1 MTRANLA
8 GKFTELSRGL
18 NRLRLKAE
26 SGFTVT
32 IQAIF
37 YIFLLFMFLAFVFDF
52 GLVGYMTSNATS
64 SMRVAAQDAA
74 KNIDTETF
82 INTQEIRLAPDALTT
97 AQTEVTNMSGGT
109 VNVTNVS
116 VRTLNTYDVIVVQG
130 SVRCPLPL
138 LGSVFGLQAVVVP
151 VQAYAEPAYGISKEG
166 Q

>member
-1 MTRANLA
+1 MSRVNLA
-8 GKFTELSRGL
+8 GKLAEL

-64 SMRVAAQDAA
+64 AMRVAAQDAA
-74 KNIDTETF
+74 KNIDEETF
-82 INTQEIRLAPDALTT
+82 INTQEIRLAPDALTV
-97 AQTEVTNMSGGT
+97 AQQEVTNMTGGS
-109 VNVTNVS
+109 VQVTGLRVS
-116 VRTLNTYDVIVVQG
+116 PLETYDVIVVEG
-130 SVRCPLPL
+130 SVQCPLPL

-151 VQAYAEPAYGISKEG
+151 LQAYAEPAYGINEEG